1 MPTDLNFAP
10 GRADT
15 PNILSVTALNRSV
28 RDLLEHR
35 FPLAWVAGE
44 ISNLT
49 LARSGH
55 WYFSLK
61 DDNAQVRCVM
71 FRHRAQFLNW
81 QPREGLHVEA
91 RALVTLYEARGDF
104 QLNIEFMRQAGQGAL
119 YEAFLRLRDKLA
131 AEGLFDPDAK
141 RPLPTFP
148 RAIGIVTSPHAAALR
163 DVLTTLARRNP
174 AIPVI
179 LYPSSVQGEAA
190 PAEIVAALNAASRRA
205 EVDALILC
213 RGGGSIEDLWAF
225 NDEAVAR
232 AIRACSIPVVCGVGH
247 ETDVTIAD
255 YAADQRAPT
264 PTAAAE
270 LLSPEREAL
279 LAHLV
284 RLTQTLGRC
293 THRHL
298 ESRMQHVD
306 HLSRRLVHPGERL
319 QAQQSLVAQLYSRL
333 LHAAARDFERR
344 HWQIRALAERGC
356 RALPN
361 IDAHRTRVGEL
372 LHRVGAASER
382 ALTVHEA
389 RLAHLGRALAHL
401 DPNAVLQRGY
411 SLVTDAQGRVVRD
424 AREVAQDDALHIAFA
439 RGSARARVEDTRDE

>member
-1 MPTDLNFAP
+1 MPELPLTP
-10 GRADT
+10 SGRPTAET
-15 PNILSVTALNRSV
+15 ILSVNALNRSV

-148 RAIGIVTSPHAAALR
+148 RAIGTVTRPRGPALR
-163 DVLTTLARRNP
+163 DVLPRLARRTP

-225 NDEAVAR
+225 N
-232 AIRACSIPVVCGVGH
+232 
-247 ETDVTIAD
+247 
-255 YAADQRAPT
+255 
-264 PTAAAE
+264 
-270 LLSPEREAL
+270 
-279 LAHLV
+279 
-284 RLTQTLGRC
+284 
-293 THRHL
+293 
-298 ESRMQHVD
+298 
-306 HLSRRLVHPGERL
+306 
-319 QAQQSLVAQLYSRL
+319 
-333 LHAAARDFERR
+333 
-344 HWQIRALAERGC
+344 
-356 RALPN
+356 
-361 IDAHRTRVGEL
+361 
-372 LHRVGAASER
+372 
-382 ALTVHEA
+382 
-389 RLAHLGRALAHL
+389 
-401 DPNAVLQRGY
+401 
-411 SLVTDAQGRVVRD
+411 
-424 AREVAQDDALHIAFA
+424 
-439 RGSARARVEDTRDE
+439 